1 MLDKI
6 FAIIEKLLPSKLRW
20 ILSHEG
26 FRRYFANTGWMFF
39 GQMFSLLISFFIGAW
54 IARYLGPQNF
64 GILSFSMSFAGLF
77 LFIASLGIDG
87 ILTRELVKL
96 PEKQNE
102 LLGTSLGLKVIGGSL
117 AFIFALA
124 ASFLIEQSS
133 LIRLLIILF
142 SLTFILQS
150 FSVITIFFQ
159 ANVWAKKVIQVQL
172 VAMGISS
179 VLKILAI
186 LLHLGVI
193 WIMFIYVLDAL
204 WLSAGLIYAY
214 RKNGFKISEWKI
226 DWSLARSILADS
238 WPLMLSGAAISIY
251 MKIDQVMIGNILGE
265 KQVGLY
271 AAAVKISEIWYF
283 IPVIICASLFP
294 AIVNAKQ
301 HDAAQYKK
309 RLNNLYWLMF
319 YLATALAIPISL
331 LAKPLVRIIFGQG
344 FIASAGALQIH
355 IWAGI
360 GIFLG
365 VALSQYL
372 ISENLNII
380 NLTMTLSS
388 AILNIILNLFFI
400 RYWGI
405 NGAAFATLISYSSIP
420 VSFLIYTSIRNKLLN
435 KAQINSRL

>member
-265 KQVGLY
+265 RQVGLY

-344 FIASAGALQIH
+344 FLASAGALQIH

-420 VSFLIYTSIRNKLLN
+420 ATFFIYTSIRNRLIN
-435 KAQINSRL
+435 KVRIDSR

>member
-6 FAIIEKLLPSKLRW
+6 FAIIEKLLPLKLRW

-77 LFIASLGIDG
+77 LFIASFGIDG

-96 PEKQNE
+96 PERQNE
-102 LLGTSLGLKVIGGSL
+102 LLGTSLGLKVIGGSI
-117 AFIFALA
+117 AFIFALI

-133 LIRLLIILF
+133 LIRLLIVLF

-172 VAMGISS
+172 VTMGISS
-179 VLKILAI
+179 VLKITAI

-193 WIMFIYVLDAL
+193 WIMFVYVLDAL

-214 RKNGFKISEWKI
+214 RKNGFKLSEWKI
-226 DWSLARSILADS
+226 DWTLARSILKDS

-265 KQVGLY
+265 RQVGLY

-301 HDAAQYKK
+301 HDAEQYKK
-309 RLNNLYWLMF
+309 RLKNLYWLMF

-331 LAKPLVRIIFGQG
+331 LAKPLVRIIFGHG
-344 FIASAGALQIH
+344 YLPSAGALQIH

-360 GIFLG
+360 GVFLG

-372 ISENLNII
+372 VSENLNII
-380 NLTMTLSS
+380 NLAITLAG

-435 KAQINSRL
+435 KVQINSR

>member
-265 KQVGLY
+265 RQVGLY

-301 HDAAQYKK
+301 HDAEQYKK
-309 RLNNLYWLMF
+309 RLKNLYWLMF

-331 LAKPLVRIIFGQG
+331 LAKPLVRIIFGHG
-344 FIASAGALQIH
+344 YLPSAGALQIH

-360 GIFLG
+360 GVFLG

-372 ISENLNII
+372 VSENLNII
-380 NLTMTLSS
+380 NLAITLAG

-435 KAQINSRL
+435 KVQINSR